1 MMQNAQETPVAMIE
15 GDRLCTGCSYN
26 LRGQTVVKEP
36 HYGLAIAR
44 CPECGTPAAMQEYPL
59 LGRWPGR
66 IKVFVALAYAVT
78 CLFALFVTFL
88 ILMGMTA
95 GLSESTNDDLANTIA
110 QEWADYVNA
119 EEAKGNTPL
128 KTMPL
133 YNQAL
138 RDQNTNKLVPYIWN
152 YVDRD
157 WWKELG
163 TNQSLAS
170 QIRHIANEMRGV
182 IVLMGISLFLVGCVW
197 AVLLLAVRPRVIFV
211 FALVP
216 AGFVLTFLFSGTLE
230 SNGVNGWDTASGI
243 AQSEA
248 FMAGTIVV
256 LTTWLVCGGLGIRLG
271 RPLARLG
278 VRALLPPSMR
288 GPLAELW
295 FTDGKPL
302 PTNTRAPRT
311 LYPETRKAEEV

>member
-1 MMQNAQETPVAMIE
+1 MTQNAQETPVAVIE

-44 CPECGTPAAMQEYPL
+44 CPECGTPAALQEYPL

-66 IKVFVALAYAVT
+66 IRVFVALTYAVT
-78 CLFALFVTFL
+78 CLMALFVTFL
-88 ILMGMTA
+88 VLMGMSA
-95 GLSESTNDDLANTIA
+95 ALSESTNDDLANTIA

-128 KTMPL
+128 KAMPL

-138 RDQNTNKLVPYIWN
+138 RDQTTNKLVPYIWN

-157 WWKELG
+157 WWKEQG
-163 TNQSLAS
+163 TSKSLIS
-170 QIRHIANEMRGV
+170 HIKHIASEMRGV
-182 IVLMGISLFLVGCVW
+182 IVLMGISLFFGGCVW
-197 AVLLLAVRPRVIFV
+197 AVLLLAVRPKLIFV

-216 AGFVLTFLFSGTLE
+216 AGFVVTFLLSGTLD
-230 SNGVNGWDTASGI
+230 SNGVNGWDSATGLAQNDAFAAGI
-243 AQSEA
+243 
-248 FMAGTIVV
+248 IVV
-256 LTTWLVCGGLGIRLG
+256 LSAWLVCGGLGIRFG

-302 PTNTRAPRT
+302 PTNTRTPRT
-311 LYPETRKAEEV
+311 LYPETRKASES